1 MVKKRNQ
8 DIYKMKLPKK
18 YLTKDAAAMKSEI
31 KKHGKKADN
40 DSSAYGPW
48 IADYKGRNTKGEKYE
63 TKKSKYTKK
72 YEKMYG
78 DKKNESIISS
88 WEDFVTETKSLEK
101 EMKDEG
107 LFEQTEIFEAKMKSS
122 VEKSLRKKAE
132 KTGFPYGILK
142 QIWNRGYSAWKVG
155 HVAGTNP
162 EQWAHARV
170 NSFIVGG
177 RTTEVGDKALY
188 QKAKKARAKKKKK

>member
-1 MVKKRNQ
+1 
-8 DIYKMKLPKK
+8 MKLPKK
-18 YLTKDAAAMKSEI
+18 YLTKDAAAMRSEI
-31 KKHGKKADN
+31 KKHGKKADD

-48 IADYKGRNTKGEKYE
+48 EADYKKRDTKGEKYS

-78 DKKNESIISS
+78 DKKNENIICS
-88 WEDFVTETKSLEK
+88 WKDFVIESKNLEE
-101 EMKDEG
+101 EMKNEG
-107 LFEQTEIFEAKMKSS
+107 LFDLSELSEGKSKS
-122 VEKSLRKKAE
+122 PIEKSLKKKAE
-132 KTGFPYGILK
+132 KSGFPLGILR
-142 QIWNRGYSAWKVG
+142 QVFNRGKAAWKVG
-155 HVAGTNP
+155 HVSGTTP

-188 QKAKKARAKKKKK
+188 QKAKKARAKKRKK

>member
-1 MVKKRNQ
+1 MR
-8 DIYKMKLPKK
+8 
-18 YLTKDAAAMKSEI
+18 SEI
-31 KKHGKKADN
+31 KKHGKKADD

-48 IADYKGRNTKGEKYE
+48 LADYKKRDTKGEKYK

-78 DKKNESIISS
+78 DKKNENLICS
-88 WEDFVTETKSLEK
+88 WEDFVMESKILEE
-101 EMKDEG
+101 EMKEEG
-107 LFEQTEIFEAKMKSS
+107 LFESPELFEGKMKSS

-142 QIWNRGYSAWKVG
+142 QVWNRGYAAWKVG
-155 HVAGTNP
+155 HRPGTTP
-162 EQWAHARV
+162 EQWAHGRV

-188 QKAKKARAKKKKK
+188 QKAKKARAKKRKK